1 MAFDD
6 QTRRRLFKTVT
17 ACRNLLTEDFDN
29 QLRGRFG
36 IYAEEGR
43 ILEVDRLPGLDD
55 TGREVA
61 RLLRER
67 IDHLAAGKGREA
79 LGEAVHRL
87 RREQAFTVLNR
98 FAAVRMAEEREL
110 ISQSVGGG
118 FQSRGFRV
126 FEQST
131 GGAALGDQYERYRVY
146 LDCLFDELSLDL
158 GVLFDRADAMG
169 LLFPREQALRAL
181 FDELNHPD
189 ITPLWAED
197 ETIGWIYQYY
207 NTDEER
213 RDARY
218 DKNGKPKPPQ
228 DSREL
233 AIRNQFFTPRYVV
246 EFLTDNTLGR
256 IWYEMCKGQTK
267 LKDQCSYLVRRPTE
281 IFLAVG
287 ESAPETPDQDLSAE
301 ASAKAEGLSQDELL
315 KQPIHI
321 PHRPVKD
328 PREIRLLDPACGS
341 MHFGLYAFDLFETI
355 YEEAWDNGSCPA
367 LQEAY
372 ASVDEF
378 LKEVPRL
385 IIEHNIHGVD
395 IDPRATQIAALS
407 LWLRAQKSWQ
417 QQKVP
422 AADRPRVRRSNIVC
436 AEPMPGSPE
445 MLEEFVATLKPGL
458 LGELVKTVFDKM
470 RLAGEAGS
478 LLKIEEEI
486 RTAIDTARKEWL
498 KQQSD
503 LLTRKDGSQ
512 EEFFETA
519 EQQVINALRAYA
531 EQTETDSY
539 QRRLFADDAARGF
552 AFIDLCRK
560 CYDAWVMN
568 PPFGAVTKD
577 YQSAYVATYPLSK
590 ADMACAFVER
600 GMSRMAPG
608 GRTGVLMTRTPFFLS
623 SFSKWRIQKIIN
635 EGGLQVFADLGYGV
649 LDAMVETCAYV
660 LEPIYQKDS

>member
-1 MAFDD
+1 
-6 QTRRRLFKTVT
+6 
-17 ACRNLLTEDFDN
+17 
-29 QLRGRFG
+29 
-36 IYAEEGR
+36 
-43 ILEVDRLPGLDD
+43 
-55 TGREVA
+55 
-61 RLLRER
+61 
-67 IDHLAAGKGREA
+67 
-79 LGEAVHRL
+79 
-87 RREQAFTVLNR
+87 
-98 FAAVRMAEEREL
+98 
-110 ISQSVGGG
+110 
-118 FQSRGFRV
+118 
-126 FEQST
+126 
-131 GGAALGDQYERYRVY
+131 
-146 LDCLFDELSLDL
+146 
-158 GVLFDRADAMG
+158 
-169 LLFPREQALRAL
+169 
-181 FDELNHPD
+181 
-189 ITPLWAED
+189 
-197 ETIGWIYQYY
+197 
-207 NTDEER
+207 
-213 RDARY
+213 
-218 DKNGKPKPPQ
+218 
-228 DSREL
+228 
-233 AIRNQFFTPRYVV
+233 
-246 EFLTDNTLGR
+246 
-256 IWYEMCKGQTK
+256 
-267 LKDQCSYLVRRPTE
+267 LVRRPTE

-287 ESAPETPDQDLSAE
+287 ESAPETPDQ
-301 ASAKAEGLSQDELL
+301 EGLSQDELL

-355 YEEAWDNGSCPA
+355 YEEVWDNGSCPA

-445 MLEEFVATLKPGL
+445 MLKEFVATLKPDL
-458 LGELVKTVFDKM
+458 LGELVENVFDKM
-470 RLAGEAGS
+470 RFAGEAGS
-478 LLKIEEEI
+478 LLQIEESI
-486 RTAIDTARKEWL
+486 RAAIDTARKEWL
-498 KQQSD
+498 KQQGD

-531 EQTETDSY
+531 EQTDADTY

-568 PPFGAVTKD
+568 PPFGAVTKG

-623 SFSKWRIQKIIN
+623 SFAKWRIESIIKH
-635 EGGLQVFADLGYGV
+635 GGLQVFADLGYGV
-649 LDAMVETCAYV
+649 LEAMVETCAYV
-660 LEPIYQKDS
+660 LQPIYKKDS